1 MASAAAAAA
10 ADVGGGGAK
19 TKLQHRPTSFE
30 GWPSEAVGGG
40 SADDVDIIMG
50 SATSIVWGTTVRYM
64 RESSIAGLSH
74 AAKSKSFARTAYW
87 Y

>member
-1 MASAAAAAA
+1 MASAAAA

-30 GWPSEAVGGG
+30 GWPSEAVGGEG
-40 SADDVDIIMG
+40 PDDVDINMG
-50 SATSIVWGTTVRYM
+50 SATSIMWGTTVRYM